1 MRLTPLTLES
11 IGLRMHLVLPWVY
24 GNLVSPVGIGLRDD
38 LKEDNYVTFAKEFDS
53 SDYLEDV
60 NLCIR
65 HWESWLSLYGVL

>member
-60 NLCIR
+60 SLCIR
-65 HWESWLSLYGVL
+65 LWVSWLSLYGVL